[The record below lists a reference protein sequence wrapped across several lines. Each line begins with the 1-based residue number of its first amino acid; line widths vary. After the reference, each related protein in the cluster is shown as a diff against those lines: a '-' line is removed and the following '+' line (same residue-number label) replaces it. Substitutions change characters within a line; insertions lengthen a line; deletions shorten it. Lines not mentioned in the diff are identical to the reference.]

1 MERSQPRPLAQLV
14 PAEDHA
20 TLLAPMPHGGMIIVA
35 SGDPAI
41 GHEVAAAVV
50 EARADLRQGYWMT
63 LESTACFALPVR
75 RANGSVVFQ
84 SYVDGTASSAILA
97 RRARELAYLQPATS
111 AIERGALFAGLLAED
126 ASTDD
131 LAIEAF
137 RLVVASGNT
146 VVATV
151 ELPVSSVGEEGL
163 REAVMK
169 WIQRAVSSAFPSDG
183 QALISEHLHHIVAAA
198 RSER

>member
-14 PAEDHA
+14 PADEIEA
-20 TLLAPMPHGGMIIVA
+20 LLAPLPHGGMIIVA
-35 SGDPAI
+35 ASDPAV
-41 GHEVAAAVV
+41 GHEVAAAAV
-50 EARADLRQGYWMT
+50 EARADLRRGYWMT
-63 LESTACFALPVR
+63 LELTARFALPVR

-111 AIERGALFAGLLAED
+111 AIERGALFAGLLAEG
-126 ASTDD
+126 ASTDE

-137 RLVVASGNT
+137 RLVLASGNT

-151 ELPVSSVGEEGL
+151 ELPESSVGEDGL
-163 REAVMK
+163 RKATMK
-169 WIQRAVSSAFPSDG
+169 WIQRAVSSAYPSDG

-198 RSER
+198 RSSR